1 MSVSVFRMSR
11 PTSYVP
17 RSSGQSQGHR
27 SKKVVGRHNDITR
40 CHISTNVSAVSAYG
54 PLWSESKKRINKFT
68 HSRVVR
74 VRSKG
79 DLVYRFRL
87 IGRCQKPERILL
99 TSEFFSESQ
108 LTVSLQRRRRHLTFK
123 VRHLRWNN
131 RALAWVRSTYTTS
144 IFVACTVRRS
154 QADSHDRAHLLGSVT
169 RVTVLGYQRALFAI
183 ILANDPDPWRRNTLN
198 IHGSLKRFLVSCY
211 LRRRDTLGLGLV
223 RGLCRNGI
231 TVQDSQVG

>member
-1 MSVSVFRMSR
+1 M
-11 PTSYVP
+11 
-17 RSSGQSQGHR
+17 
-27 SKKVVGRHNDITR
+27 
-40 CHISTNVSAVSAYG
+40 
-54 PLWSESKKRINKFT
+54 
-68 HSRVVR
+68 VR

-123 VRHLRWNN
+123 ARHLRWNN
-131 RALAWVRSTYTTS
+131 KALAWVRLTYTTS
-144 IFVACTVRRS
+144 IVACTVRRS
-154 QADSHDRAHLLGSVT
+154 QADSHDRAHLLGSVR

-198 IHGSLKRFLVSCY
+198 IHGSLKRFLVSYY
-211 LRRRDTLGLGLV
+211 LRRRDTLGLGLM
-223 RGLCRNGI
+223 RWLWRNGI